1 MKNKFFKNLS
11 IKNKLTVLVLAV
23 AILAIGLGGSLV
35 IFNNISTFKKDMV
48 YNTKVFSKFVA
59 DALAAPM
66 SFMADENI
74 NEELK
79 RLKSLPI
86 VENGYIYNEDNE
98 LDKEH
103 FFNKPGKM
111 ETFTP
116 PENPE
121 LTATTRFE
129 GDYLHVFLPI
139 VYKESHLGTLY
150 LRASTALLEDKINN
164 YLKTML
170 IGLIGLIILTY
181 LLAARFQGAI
191 SRPILK
197 LAQVTEHIKQ
207 DADFSVRVQK
217 EGNDEIGVLYNGFND
232 MLEQIQ
238 LREKQRDKAEAEQKR
253 LLGELEEKNK
263 ELEQVVYVTSHDL
276 RSPLVNIQGFSK
288 ELGYSLEELS
298 DLVKTAEIPEALKE
312 QLAVVLEEDIPDSL
326 KYILSSTTKMDT
338 LLSGLLK
345 LSRVGRTA
353 TTFDNVDMNELFTEI
368 TNAFEFQ
375 VQEGG
380 VELKVEEMPPCYG
393 NDIQLNQLFSN
404 LLNNALKYLDPNR
417 PGKIRMYPSHTDEEN
432 RPVYAVED
440 NGMGIAEDH
449 QKKVFEIFHRLN
461 PSDTAGEG
469 LGLAIVNKIVNRHNG
484 RIWVESEYG
493 KGSTFFVALQP
504 TREEEAED

>member
-1 MKNKFFKNLS
+1 M
-11 IKNKLTVLVLAV
+11 
-23 AILAIGLGGSLV
+23 
-35 IFNNISTFKKDMV
+35 
-48 YNTKVFSKFVA
+48 
-59 DALAAPM
+59 
-66 SFMADENI
+66 
-74 NEELK
+74 
-79 RLKSLPI
+79 
-86 VENGYIYNEDNE
+86 
-98 LDKEH
+98 
-103 FFNKPGKM
+103 
-111 ETFTP
+111 
-116 PENPE
+116 
-121 LTATTRFE
+121 
-129 GDYLHVFLPI
+129 
-139 VYKESHLGTLY
+139 
-150 LRASTALLEDKINN
+150 
-164 YLKTML
+164 
-170 IGLIGLIILTY
+170 
-181 LLAARFQGAI
+181 
-191 SRPILK
+191 
-197 LAQVTEHIKQ
+197 
-207 DADFSVRVQK
+207 
-217 EGNDEIGVLYNGFND
+217 
-232 MLEQIQ
+232 
-238 LREKQRDKAEAEQKR
+238 
-253 LLGELEEKNK
+253 
-263 ELEQVVYVTSHDL
+263 
-276 RSPLVNIQGFSK
+276 
-288 ELGYSLEELS
+288 

-375 VQEGG
+375 VQEG